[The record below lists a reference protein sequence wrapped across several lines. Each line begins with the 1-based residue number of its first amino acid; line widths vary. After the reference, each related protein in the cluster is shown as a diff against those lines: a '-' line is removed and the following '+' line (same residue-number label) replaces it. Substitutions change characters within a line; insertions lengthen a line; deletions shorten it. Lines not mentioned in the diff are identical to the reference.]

1 MKIVQIFN
9 VSKGVLLAQQA
20 ELAVSL
26 CQRLQGLL
34 GRTGLSSDQAL
45 ILKPCTSIHTF
56 FMRFSIDV
64 LFLDKNMRV
73 IKIIQNIPPNRLSPI
88 VWASS
93 MAIELPAGRIGPTNT
108 QPGDLIEMKD

>member
-1 MKIVQIFN
+1 MKVVQVVN
-9 VSKGVLLAQQA
+9 VTKGVLIAQQA

-56 FMRFSIDV
+56 FMRFPIDV
-64 LFLDKNMRV
+64 LFVDKNMRV
-73 IKIIQNIPPNRLSPI
+73 IKIIQNILPNRLSPI

-93 MAIELPAGRIGPTNT
+93 MAIELPAGKIGQTDT
-108 QPGDLIEMKD
+108 HLGDLVELKD

>member
-1 MKIVQIFN
+1 MKVVQVFN
-9 VSKGVLLAQQA
+9 VTKVVLIAQQA

-34 GRTGLSSDQAL
+34 GRTGLSSNEAL

-56 FMRFSIDV
+56 FMRFPIDV
-64 LFLDKNMRV
+64 LFVDRNMRV
-73 IKIIQNIPPNRLSPI
+73 IKAIQNIPPNRLSPI

-93 MAIELPAGRIGPTNT
+93 MAIELPAGKIGSTNT
-108 QPGDLIEMKD
+108 QLGDLIEMKV